1 MPIGIGPSD
10 SPFRR
15 SSSPLE
21 IEIDELNL
29 MGEGQPYEES
39 MRVMYE
45 DPGQLEE
52 KEKLIKLLESQTPGE
67 GHSSVGKKVI
77 KKGVSGVRRS
87 TRTAAY

>member
-45 DPGQLEE
+45 DPGQ